1 MRSARF
7 AMRLPGLRAA
17 VACDLRRAR
26 SDAPAA
32 ITVVHAAARRTSGR
46 VHGAY
51 LSPSNELHGSMHN
64 PPEKTAMKS
73 FLTALVALSVIA
85 GAAGQSFATP
95 SNVNAKTLFDRLD
108 KEGRGGHQN

>member
-1 MRSARF
+1 
-7 AMRLPGLRAA
+7 
-17 VACDLRRAR
+17 
-26 SDAPAA
+26 
-32 ITVVHAAARRTSGR
+32 
-46 VHGAY
+46 
-51 LSPSNELHGSMHN
+51 
-64 PPEKTAMKS
+64 MKS